1 LILTVV
7 GFAVWS
13 AYPLRDS
20 INLGLD
26 LRGGIHLVMRVHTD
40 DAVKADLDRMTEAL
54 KADLKSGEISYQN
67 LDRPSLTEIGI
78 RGIDPDQGTAVRNI
92 LKEGFGE
99 LDLDERG
106 SDWILS
112 LNSQV
117 VDSIRELAIQQ
128 VLETIRKRVDQY
140 GVSEPVIQ
148 RQGLTG
154 GEKILV
160 QLPGMEN
167 PERVKDVFI
176 TPAFLEWKLAVMPP
190 DFTPDDFRQVVPDTE
205 TGVQDLFGGAL
216 PEDTAVYPK
225 PPDGSDGT
233 TAIRYWPLRKVSA
246 VTGIDLKNA
255 RRGQDQ
261 FGAPVVE
268 FTLTAKAG
276 KRFEKLTRENQG
288 QILAILLD
296 GKIISVPRIN
306 ATIRDQGII
315 EGGFTLEK
323 AQDLVLQLRSG
334 ALPATIEILEERTVG
349 PSLGSD
355 SIRKGVKA
363 ALFGSLLVV
372 LFMLV
377 FYKRSGINAVIALG
391 LNLVLLLGAMAY
403 LGATLTLPGIAGIT
417 LTIGMAVDA
426 NVLVFERIRE
436 ERRMGRTVRSAISG
450 GFSKAFSTIV
460 DANVTTWIAAL
471 FLYGYGTG
479 PVKGFAVT
487 LIIGILASMFTAL
500 FVSRAI
506 FDLQLSLRKGGTDR
520 LSI

>member
-1 LILTVV
+1 MIFAVI

-13 AYPLRDS
+13 AYPLRDK
-20 INLGLD
+20 IKLGLD

-40 DAVKADLDRMTEAL
+40 DAVKAELDQVTERL
-54 KADLKSGEISYQN
+54 RADLKSGEISHQG

-78 RGIDPDQGTAVRNI
+78 REIDPGQAPAVREL
-92 LKEGFGE
+92 LKDQYGE
-99 LDLDERG
+99 WDLDERG
-106 SDWILS
+106 ADWILS

-140 GVSEPVIQ
+140 GVLEPVIQ
-148 RQGLTG
+148 RQGISG
-154 GEKILV
+154 GEKILI

-167 PERVKDVFI
+167 PEQVKDVFT

-205 TGVQDLFGGAL
+205 TGVQDLFGGTL
-216 PEDTAVYPK
+216 PEDTAIFPK

-268 FTLTAKAG
+268 FTLTADAG

-315 EGGFTLEK
+315 EGGFSLEQ
-323 AQDLVLQLRSG
+323 AQVLVLQLRSG

-363 ALFGSLLVV
+363 ALFGSFFVV

-377 FYKRSGINAVIALG
+377 YYRLSGVIAVIALG

-436 ERRMGRTVRSAISG
+436 ERRLGRTVRSAISG
-450 GFSKAFSTIV
+450 GFSKAFSTII

-506 FDLQLSLRKGGTDR
+506 FDFQLSRRKGRMDR